1 LVLTLLSDSF
11 TSCIG
16 SDIECQYALLSF
28 GIPAKEIMS
37 VNANGVL
44 QRKVHWNF
52 LKARKTQEGL
62 IRRGIMNHQTVIVV
76 PARMDVQ
83 FGRGQ
88 MIQHHVGNMRLAHLI
103 EENGEIYKATIN
115 RIRKRAIANSILD
128 MIKLEGGR
136 FLRQDKDGLWEV
148 VHGKEASD
156 KVTHGFRNRNRK
168 PARKIKS
175 AIGKVVNK
183 RLADNSSTM
192 SEVVPA
198 SSASTRIG
206 SKDLIVS
213 KRSKFGDDEKR
224 GADESPSVVSL
235 VQSSLT
241 SQEHSATQYFWK
253 TEETPLLGIA
263 AEAALEDMP
272 FNFEDL
278 PNTLDEL
285 MMEDLREVD
294 DHNMLATPDVFDVP
308 A

>member
-1 LVLTLLSDSF
+1 
-11 TSCIG
+11 
-16 SDIECQYALLSF
+16 
-28 GIPAKEIMS
+28 MS

-44 QRKVHWNF
+44 QRKAHWNF

-62 IRRGIMNHQTVIVV
+62 IRRGIMNQHTVIVV

-88 MIQHHVGNMRLAHLI
+88 MIQHHVGNMRLTHLI
-103 EENGEIYKATIN
+103 EENVEIYKATIN

-148 VHGKEASD
+148 VHDKEASD

-168 PARKIKS
+168 PARKMK
-175 AIGKVVNK
+175 ATIGKAVDK
-183 RLADNSSTM
+183 RLANNSSTM
-192 SEVVPA
+192 NEVVPA
-198 SSASTRIG
+198 SSTSTRIG

-213 KRSKFGDDEKR
+213 KRSKFDDDEKR
-224 GADESPSVVSL
+224 GADESPSVLSF
-235 VQSSLT
+235 VQCSLT
-241 SQEHSATQYFWK
+241 SQEHSATTHFWK
-253 TEETPLLGIA
+253 TEETPLLA
-263 AEAALEDMP
+263 KSAEAAFEDMP
-272 FNFEDL
+272 FNFDNL
-278 PNTLDEL
+278 PNTLDEI

-294 DHNMLATPDVFDVP
+294 DHNMVATPDGFDVP